1 MPKLNDENLEIM
13 NIKGTNFQY
22 SAVKLDQLGATEYT
36 LVTLVVDVSSSV
48 YPFKD
53 DLEKCIKEIVTACR
67 RSPRA
72 DNLMI
77 RFLTF
82 NSSGNEEHG
91 YKPLT
96 DCNPED
102 YIGSLTVGGMTA
114 LYDASYDAIVATGN
128 YGKVLIENDFD
139 ANGIVFIL
147 TDGCDNQSA
156 QTPKSVN
163 NALRAVIK
171 MEELES
177 LVSVL
182 VGVDIDPD
190 TDQYLKDYNSEAGFT
205 QYVEI
210 GKATEKTLAK
220 LAEFVSKS
228 ISSQSNSL
236 GTGSASNQASLT
248 I

>member
-1 MPKLNDENLEIM
+1 MPKLNDANLEVM

-36 LVTLVVDVSSSV
+36 LVTLVVDVSTSV
-48 YPFKD
+48 SPFKA

-72 DNLMI
+72 DNLMVRLI
-77 RFLTF
+77 TF
-82 NSSGNEEHG
+82 ADTGNEEHG
-91 YKPLT
+91 YKLLS
-96 DCNPED
+96 DCNPDD
-102 YIGSLTVGGMTA
+102 YIGSLSVGGMTS

-139 ANGIVFIL
+139 VNGIVFIL
-147 TDGCDNQSA
+147 TDGCDNRSA
-156 QTPKSVN
+156 QTPKSVS
-163 NALRAVIK
+163 NALKAVIK

-190 TDQYLKDYNSEAGFT
+190 TDQYLKGYNQEAGFT
-205 QYVEI
+205 QYIEI
-210 GKATEKTLAK
+210 GEASEKKLAK
-220 LAEFVSKS
+220 LAEFVSRS

-236 GTGSASNQASLT
+236 GSGSASNQASLT